1 MRLSIFIL
9 FMVFGFARGSSAQE
23 AEVAQLNA
31 RVRSLE
37 ERLAQVEA
45 KLDAIEARPNEV
57 QGNAVR
63 AAPSQTTPPVPPQRN
78 AASLTNATPD
88 QEIRNRDVLS
98 NNLVAAPRIDN
109 IPLYSSSQGFILL
122 DDQTRLQL
130 GGYAKVDVIHDF
142 QPAGF
147 PTAFIPSTI
156 PIGAIA
162 PYNNT
167 NLHIN
172 ESRLSLDLRRD
183 TNLGELRFYYEN
195 DFFGGDGVEPV
206 YHLYHLYGQ
215 LHNFLLGYTYSTF
228 LDVDTDP
235 DTLDFQGPNGNT
247 YATQAQVRYTQ
258 PLGGGNSMAVSV
270 EQPLTDIQTRSSN
283 ASATYSVPDFALKY
297 RFDAEQGH
305 LQVSSIFRDLRGYSP
320 ILGESHVFGWGL
332 TFAGA
337 HSVASRDSVLFQM
350 NYGQGI
356 GRYLID
362 LDGQAA
368 DAAFNAQ
375 GNLQALP
382 AFGGYIAYQH
392 SWSPRWRSTATYGYV
407 HVQNLSTQ
415 LPEAFHSSQYAAA
428 NLIWKI
434 RDAISVGG
442 EFLYGTHVQNN
453 RADAEATR
461 LQFSI
466 QYDLF
471 PPRR

>member
-1 MRLSIFIL
+1 MRFSAFVL
-9 FMVFGFARGSSAQE
+9 FMTFGCTGLPAQE
-23 AEVAQLNA
+23 TEVAQLNA

-45 KLDAIEARPNEV
+45 KLEAIVEARQNEV
-57 QGNAVR
+57 QGKAARAPSETTPSVPAQPNAV
-63 AAPSQTTPPVPPQRN
+63 PVTT
-78 AASLTNATPD
+78 LD

-98 NNLVAAPRIDN
+98 DNLAAAPRIDN
-109 IPLYSSSQGFILL
+109 VPLYSSSQGFILL
-122 DDQTRLQL
+122 DGQTRVQL
-130 GGYAKVDVIHDF
+130 GGYAKVDLIHDL

-156 PIGAIA
+156 PVGPVA
-162 PYNNT
+162 PYSNT
-167 NLHIN
+167 NLHVN
-172 ESRLSLDLRRD
+172 ESRFSLDVRRD
-183 TNLGELRFYYEN
+183 TDFGELRFYYEN
-195 DFFGGDGVEPV
+195 DFFGSDGVQPV

-215 LHNFLLGYTYSTF
+215 VRNFLLGYTYSNF

-247 YATQAQVRYTQ
+247 FATQAQVRYTR
-258 PLGGGNSMAVSV
+258 PLGGGSSLAFSA

-283 ASATYSVPDFALKY
+283 TTATHSAPDFALKY

-320 ILGESHVFGWGL
+320 SLGESHVFGWGL
-332 TFAGA
+332 TLAGA
-337 HSVASRDSVLFQM
+337 HSVASRDSALFQM
-350 NYGQGI
+350 NYGEGI
-356 GRYLID
+356 GRYLLD
-362 LDGQAA
+362 LDGQGS
-368 DAAFNAQ
+368 DAAFNAR
-375 GNLQALP
+375 GKLQALP
-382 AFGGYIAYQH
+382 AFGGFVAYQH
-392 SWSPRWRSTATYGYV
+392 SWSPRLRSTATYGYTR
-407 HVQNLSTQ
+407 VQNLATQ
-415 LPEAFHSSQYAAA
+415 SSKAFHSSQYAAA

-471 PPRR
+471 PLRQ